1 MLTYGELARTLP
13 EPLVSETEFS
23 YPTTTLER
31 VGAHFLYT
39 YAAVAVK
46 VEVNTLTGRVRI
58 VDQHHAVAAGPVANP
73 QGYLGQIEGGAAMA
87 AGFTLTEDARMEE
100 GLYVTKN
107 LDTYLIPTI
116 LDFNGKIEVEPI
128 EELPEQDIYGPR
140 ASAKWVRC
148 AWPLRWPLPC
158 FRRSVNG

>member
-1 MLTYGELARTLP
+1 
-13 EPLVSETEFS
+13 
-23 YPTTTLER
+23 ER

-46 VEVNTLTGRVRI
+46 VEVNKLTGRVRI
-58 VDQHHAVAAGPVANP
+58 VDQYHAVAAGPVANP

-100 GLYVTKN
+100 GLYLTKN

-128 EELPEQDIYGPR
+128 EELPEQDTYGPR
-140 ASAKWVRC
+140 GVGEVGSVCLAPAVASAVFQAVGKQVNR
-148 AWPLRWPLPC
+148 LPIEPELLQEMP
-158 FRRSVNG
+158 FASRKAVDSHVG